1 MASTDRQIEVPAEV
15 DSVSPP
21 RNFSLSTAERVN
33 AAIADTP
40 AFAHR
45 LRTIEDLHA
54 RLARRL
60 CDLTSDQ
67 PAVRHR
73 FAADLTELNELID
86 RHNRYYPIE
95 RDLPLD
101 PRTGAPVDRGR
112 AWGPLAPVTVEQLRA
127 DELAHG

>member
-33 AAIADTP
+33 AAIAGAP
-40 AFAHR
+40 AFARR
-45 LRTIEDLHA
+45 LRAIEDLRA

-67 PAVRHR
+67 LSVRHR

-112 AWGPLAPVTVEQLRA
+112 AWCPLAPVTVEQLRA